1 MNRSLLLCSLM
12 LASLLALGQQAVD
25 SQQAAPTTPSAED
38 QAKAQPFKPEEL
50 EQIVAPIALYPDALL
65 AQVLMA
71 STYPLEIVLAARWA
85 AEHPDVKGDAVAKA
99 VENETWDAS
108 VKSMVAFPDVLK
120 MMNEKLDWTQKL
132 GDAVLA
138 QRKDV
143 MDAVQRLRVKAK
155 DAGNLKSSK
164 EQTVKTEAAPA
175 GSSAP
180 QVIVIESPSPEVVYV
195 PTYNPTVVYG
205 AWPYPAYPPYYYYP
219 PGYAAGAAFFSF
231 SAGVIVGGAL
241 WGGFNWGHSDIDINV
256 NRYNNFNRTNVNN
269 VNRTN
274 VSNRWEHNSAHRQGV
289 GYRDSA
295 TQQRYGRGS
304 SQEALQAREN
314 FRGRENSQLGT
325 GDRAGQQN
333 RDLGGGANENRNLGG
348 GNESRDL
355 GGRTNEN
362 PNLGGG
368 NESRDLGGRTNE
380 NPNLGGGNESRDLG
394 GRTNENPNLGGG
406 NESRDLGGRTNEN
419 PNLGGGGENRDLA
432 NRTNEYRD
440 LGGGAENRDLNS
452 ASRDFDRGG
461 GGRSSDAFRGV
472 DSGARTRAHSSR
484 GAASRGGMSRGGGR
498 RR

>member
-1 MNRSLLLCSLM
+1 MSGMNRSLSLCFWIF
-12 LASLLALGQQAVD
+12 ATLLAVTQPVVNSQEPAAPQQ
-25 SQQAAPTTPSAED
+25 QPTTPSAED
-38 QAKAQPFKPEEL
+38 QAKATPFKPEEL

-71 STYPLEIVLAARWA
+71 STYPLEIVLAARWSK
-85 AEHPDVKGDAVAKA
+85 EHPDVKGDAVAKA

-108 VKSMVAFPDVLK
+108 VKSMVVFPDVLT
-120 MMNEKLDWTQKL
+120 MMNDKLDWTQKL

-175 GSSAP
+175 GSSAQ
-180 QVIVIESPSPEVVYV
+180 QVIIIESPSPEVVYV

-256 NRYNNFNRTNVNN
+256 NRYNNFNRNTNVNA
-269 VNRTN
+269 NRTN

-314 FRGRENSQLGT
+314 YRGRSGNEH
-325 GDRAGQQN
+325 
-333 RDLGGGANENRNLGG
+333 RDLGGGA
-348 GNESRDL
+348 ESRDL
-355 GGRTNEN
+355 GNRGNEYRD
-362 PNLGGG
+362 LGGG
-368 NESRDLGGRTNE
+368 AESRDLG
-380 NPNLGGGNESRDLG
+380 
-394 GRTNENPNLGGG
+394 
-406 NESRDLGGRTNEN
+406 
-419 PNLGGGGENRDLA
+419 NRG
-432 NRTNEYRD
+432 NEYRD
-440 LGGGAENRDLNS
+440 LGGGAENRDLGGG
-452 ASRDFDRGG
+452 ASRDMGNRDFGG
-461 GGRSSDAFRGV
+461 ASSGRSPDAFRGV

-484 GAASRGGMSRGGGR
+484 GMSSRGGMSRGGGR

>member
-1 MNRSLLLCSLM
+1 MMRGMNRSLLLCSVT
-12 LASLLALGQQAVD
+12 LASLLALVQPAVN
-25 SQQAAPTTPSAED
+25 SQQTTPAATPQPTTPSAED

-71 STYPLEIVLAARWA
+71 STYPLEIVLAARWS

-155 DAGNLKSSK
+155 DAGNLKSGK

-180 QVIVIESPSPEVVYV
+180 QVIIIESPSPEVVYV

-256 NRYNNFNRTNVNN
+256 NRYNSFNRTNINNINN

-274 VSNRWEHNSAHRQGV
+274 VNNRWEHNSAHRQGV

-304 SQEALQAREN
+304 SQQALQAREN
-314 FRGRENSQLGT
+314 YRGRDLSNSQPGT
-325 GDRAGQQN
+325 GDRSG
-333 RDLGGGANENRNLGG
+333 
-348 GNESRDL
+348 
-355 GGRTNEN
+355 
-362 PNLGGG
+362 
-368 NESRDLGGRTNE
+368 
-380 NPNLGGGNESRDLG
+380 
-394 GRTNENPNLGGG
+394 
-406 NESRDLGGRTNEN
+406 
-419 PNLGGGGENRDLA
+419 LGGGGENRDLG
-432 NRTNEYRD
+432 NRTNENRNLGGGSENRDLGNRGNEYRD
-440 LGGGAENRDLNS
+440 LGGGAENRNMGGG
-452 ASRDFDRGG
+452 ASRDLGSS
-461 GGRSSDAFRGV
+461 GRSSDAFR
-472 DSGARTRAHSSR
+472 DIDNGARTRAHSSR